1 MRLPSSVASQSPA
14 PTSSAAKQT
23 HAGAIMVECPLCNN
37 TLYASRDKAGK
48 EILCETCLESVAVP
62 SIPDAPSKPSQ
73 TTTKAKT
80 KPTTK
85 PAKTVNR
92 SSQPETAS
100 KELEFSDSELTL
112 RPGQPESPET
122 DPSGKATRSP
132 DQSQSGE
139 LTLEPL
145 KDLIPPTPEP
155 AAPKVPTEA
164 PQNSPV
170 GNQPTEESEEEIVE
184 LEAIGDAPSIPV
196 QPLTPIQATPVAT
209 AAASTAPE
217 FELVIRWDT
226 PCSACQAHVV
236 VYQQDVGQTVQC
248 GKCSQP
254 ITVAARQPLPRPER
268 VIKQPHHFAGEQ
280 TRIAQL
286 SERQPQPKKEV
297 LYQTVIEW
305 QVLCDVCGTG
315 LTATP
320 EDVGQQKKCPDC
332 FKVHTIKAPAKMPKP
347 VKRVVRDELEQL
359 NQSSATGGSESTNG
373 NSVPPAAAAAGST
386 RQVLKDI
393 PDMRDR
399 IQRDEHAASRQIL
412 ERAKQEQAKKEE
424 TEPALQF
431 EEGSWLKAVAELV
444 TLPTVLSRVAI
455 LGSGYALI
463 AALGHTATHTPSGG
477 SVIGTMGSLGLLVV
491 SAVMFLGVSAFAF
504 STLLNIVRQTA
515 MGDLKVREWP
525 AFDLWSWLGDAAIIF
540 VVVTYASVPAG
551 ICFWITDFFLSGLL
565 GILPVILCTVIM
577 TTLFPFFLL
586 SIMDTGSLW
595 QPFSADLNK
604 RLKHRTDLLVK
615 FVLIGIPAVFV
626 CIVGAV
632 MLLNQSKIAVIFA
645 AIMIWLSLVVLCRI
659 VGLLAISMAETDTEI

>member
-1 MRLPSSVASQSPA
+1 MRLPSFVASQAPA
-14 PTSSAAKQT
+14 PISSAANQT

-62 SIPDAPSKPSQ
+62 AIADAPSKSSQ
-73 TTTKAKT
+73 TTTKT
-80 KPTTK
+80 TTK
-85 PAKTVNR
+85 PSTVANR
-92 SSQPETAS
+92 TSQPETAG
-100 KELEFSDSELTL
+100 KEFELSDPTLTL
-112 RPGQPESPET
+112 RPNQPESPET
-122 DPSGKATRSP
+122 GQPGKTARYA

-139 LTLEPL
+139 LTIEPL
-145 KDLIPPTPEP
+145 KDLAPPTPAP
-155 AAPKVPTEA
+155 AAPSMPTEVR
-164 PQNSPV
+164 QTSPV
-170 GNQPTEESEEEIVE
+170 GNQPSEESEEEIVE

-196 QPLTPIQATPVAT
+196 QPLTPIQAIPVAT
-209 AAASTAPE
+209 DPTSTAPE
-217 FELVIRWDT
+217 YELVIRWDT

-236 VYQQDVGQTVQC
+236 VYQQDIGQTVQC

-254 ITVAARQPLPRPER
+254 ITVTARQPLPLPER
-268 VIKQPHHFAGEQ
+268 VIKQPHRFAGEQ

-297 LYQTVIEW
+297 LYRTVIEW
-305 QVLCDVCGTG
+305 QVLCEVCGTG
-315 LTATP
+315 ISATP
-320 EDVGQQKKCPDC
+320 EDVGQEKICPDC
-332 FKVHTIKAPAKMPKP
+332 FKVHTIKAPAQMPEP
-347 VKRVVRDELEQL
+347 VKRVVRDELEDL
-359 NQSSATGGSESTNG
+359 NQSSASQGSESTNG
-373 NSVPPAAAAAGST
+373 NSVPPTATAAGST

-393 PDMRDR
+393 PDMREK

-412 ERAKQEQAKKEE
+412 ERAQQEQANKEE
-424 TEPALQF
+424 IEPTLQF
-431 EEGSWLKAVAELV
+431 EEGSWLKAVAQLM

-455 LGSGYALI
+455 FGSGYALI
-463 AALGHTATHTPSGG
+463 AALGHSATHIPSDG
-477 SVIGTMGSLGLLVV
+477 SIIGTMGSLALLVV
-491 SAVMFLGVSAFAF
+491 SVVMFLGVSAFAF

-515 MGDLKVREWP
+515 MGDLGVREWP
-525 AFDLWSWLGDAAIIF
+525 AFDLWSWLSDAAIVF

-577 TTLFPFFLL
+577 ATLFPFFLL
-586 SIMDTGSLW
+586 GIMDTGSLW

-604 RLKHRTDLLVK
+604 RLKHRSDLIVK
-615 FVLIGIPAVFV
+615 FMLIGMPAVFF

-659 VGLLAISMAETDTEI
+659 VGMLAISMAETDTEI